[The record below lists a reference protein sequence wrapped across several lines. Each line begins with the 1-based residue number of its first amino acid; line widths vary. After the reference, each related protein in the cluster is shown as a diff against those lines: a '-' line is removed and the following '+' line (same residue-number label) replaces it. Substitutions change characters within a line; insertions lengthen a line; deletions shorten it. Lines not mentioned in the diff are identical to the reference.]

1 MRFALGIDS
10 RARSRGAIEF
20 ASWLRQH
27 TDDTEILGVH
37 VLDQRLRVSLRDDL
51 ADEVVARAQRDVD
64 AALQD
69 ADARSVV
76 VSAHVAFGDSA
87 EEGLAAS
94 AREQGVDALLVGR
107 IAPAHAIALQRLG
120 RVARRLVR
128 TLPRTVVVVPP
139 DLSREQIGAG
149 PVLLATACDAHSA
162 DAARFAQR
170 LAASLGR
177 PLLALQV
184 TTPRDF
190 APDFVSPQQ
199 PSQAP
204 LPPLDPAPLV
214 AWLAAVGC
222 PQAHALVLE
231 GDVVDTLFTVAA
243 REHAPVIVT
252 GSRQLGLAD
261 RLFSSSVGTDLARL
275 ADRAV
280 AIVPNLVPPS
290 A

>member
-27 TDDTEILGVH
+27 TDDAEIVGVH
-37 VLDQRLRVSLRDDL
+37 VIDQRLRVSLRDDL
-51 ADEVVARAQRDVD
+51 ADEVVARAQRDLD

-76 VSAHVAFGDSA
+76 VSAHVAFSDSP

-94 AREQGVDALLVGR
+94 IGEQRIDALLLGR

-128 TLPRTVVVVPP
+128 TLPSAVVVVPP
-139 DLSREQIGAG
+139 DLTREQIGAG
-149 PVLLATACDAHSA
+149 PVLLATDGREPAVE
-162 DAARFAQR
+162 AARFAAR
-170 LAASLGR
+170 LAGSLGR

-184 TTPRDF
+184 TTPREY
-190 APDFVSPQQ
+190 APDFESPVQLARD
-199 PSQAP
+199 PHPA
-204 LPPLDPAPLV
+204 LDPTELK
-214 AWLAAVGC
+214 AWLTRVGC
-222 PQAHALVLE
+222 PQAQALVVE

-243 REHAPVIVT
+243 RERAPVIVT
-252 GSRQLGLAD
+252 GSRRLGVAD

-280 AIVPNLVPPS
+280 AIVPNLVPPG